1 MIPHLFHHCTLIF
14 FVFTYFILFLFFS
27 RQPHLIGLF
36 CCFTTCISG
45 HTTHISLHKLV
56 ESKLLGRKR
65 AFFCTLFLFSTLLT
79 YIYTRNSDSLFR
91 AWLVGGGDHGGGRA
105 LAFYGCCK
113 WSIFCYSCML
123 DMGRDFGRIRGG
135 DNACVCIYELNIN
148 F

>member
-14 FVFTYFILFLFFS
+14 LVFTYFILFLFLS
-27 RQPHLIGLF
+27 RQPHLIGFF

-56 ESKLLGRKR
+56 ESKLLGREKGL
-65 AFFCTLFLFSTLLT
+65 FFLAVSVFFPTFLTH
-79 YIYTRNSDSLFR
+79 IYTRNSDSLFG
-91 AWLVGGGDHGGGRA
+91 AWLVGGGNHGGGRE

-123 DMGRDFGRIRGG
+123 DMGRDFGRIREIGR
-135 DNACVCIYELNIN
+135 AHV
-148 F
+148 